1 MAPRGCVCRCARS
14 RRRPGTGRPG
24 PETPSAGA
32 GGGGRLRGDP
42 SHATCRPWLHR
53 DITGCK
59 VPLGGSWILGDAQ
72 VGSGS
77 GAGSLS
83 SPRRPR
89 RSEPWSLK
97 RHRGASE
104 GRGLTPGPR
113 PQRNPGFPCP
123 PRLQAPP
130 PRGTEAR
137 SPRTHHRLAIQPHT
151 RTPVRAHTCTC
162 SQTPLHTHTQARA
175 RAGTLT
181 HTQRTLAG
189 NGQCPLLKGAGAAG
203 AAPDSPMW
211 GPRAACP
218 GGLAMGGDAALSGA
232 PGPSNQRTRRFLG
245 PTGVEGA
252 LPGLPPV
259 GSRRV

>member
-1 MAPRGCVCRCARS
+1 MQSALRRKLDSWGRPSWLRV
-14 RRRPGTGRPG
+14 RRRVPLVSPEIQALRALVLKAASWGFGGARPHACAPPPAEPGLPVSSPPAGSAAQGHGRPG
-24 PETPSAGA
+24 LPALTTGSPYS
-32 GGGGRLRGDP
+32 RT
-42 SHATCRPWLHR
+42 HAHPY
-53 DITGCK
+53 
-59 VPLGGSWILGDAQ
+59 A
-72 VGSGS
+72 
-77 GAGSLS
+77 
-83 SPRRPR
+83 
-89 RSEPWSLK
+89 
-97 RHRGASE
+97 
-104 GRGLTPGPR
+104 LTP
-113 PQRNPGFPCP
+113 
-123 PRLQAPP
+123 AH
-130 PRGTEAR
+130 A
-137 SPRTHHRLAIQPHT
+137 HRLP
-151 RTPVRAHTCTC
+151 C
-162 SQTPLHTHTQARA
+162 THTQARA

>member
-1 MAPRGCVCRCARS
+1 MQNALRRKLDSWGRPSWLRV
-14 RRRPGTGRPG
+14 RRRVPLVS
-24 PETPSAGA
+24 PETQALRALVLKAASWGFGGA
-32 GGGGRLRGDP
+32 RP
-42 SHATCRPWLHR
+42 HAW
-53 DITGCK
+53 
-59 VPLGGSWILGDAQ
+59 
-72 VGSGS
+72 
-77 GAGSLS
+77 
-83 SPRRPR
+83 
-89 RSEPWSLK
+89 
-97 RHRGASE
+97 
-104 GRGLTPGPR
+104 
-113 PQRNPGFPCP
+113 
-123 PRLQAPP
+123 APP
-130 PRGTEAR
+130 PAEPGLPVSSPPAGSAAQGHGGPVSPHSPQAR
-137 SPRTHHRLAIQPHT
+137 HT
-151 RTPVRAHTCTC
+151 AAHTL
-162 SQTPLHTHTQARA
+162 TPAHTHTLTDSPAHTQARA

-189 NGQCPLLKGAGAAG
+189 NGQCPLLKGVGAAG